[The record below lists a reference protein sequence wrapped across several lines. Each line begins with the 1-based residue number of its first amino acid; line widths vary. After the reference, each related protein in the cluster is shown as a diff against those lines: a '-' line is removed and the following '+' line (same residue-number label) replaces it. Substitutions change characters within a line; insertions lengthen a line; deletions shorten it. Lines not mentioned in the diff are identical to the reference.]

1 MSDDDISATIVAKS
15 DQWNADD
22 LVSGPVTC
30 TVERVAVGDTPEQPV
45 SVWLSGRN
53 VPWKPCKTERR
64 VLAAAWGSK
73 SRAWIGRALTLY
85 RDEAVLWGGKPVGGI
100 RIAAMSH
107 IAKPMTVSL
116 AVAKGKKADRRI
128 DVLAAPPA
136 SPDRLVAALRDAG
149 WYDDAVATFGER
161 PTWDVAAVKAWAT
174 ARKEAAAARQ
184 PEGEG

>member
-30 TVERVAVGDTPEQPV
+30 TVERVTVGDTAEQPV

-64 VLAAAWGSK
+64 VLALAWGPK
-73 SRAWIGRALTLY
+73 AKAWTGRALTLY
-85 RDEAVLWGGKPVGGI
+85 RDDSVLWGGKPVGGI

-107 IAKPMTVSL
+107 ISKPMTVSL

-128 DVLAAPPA
+128 DVLAAPTA
-136 SPDRLVAALRDAG
+136 PDRLANALRDAG
-149 WYDDAVATFGER
+149 WYDDAVSEFGER
-161 PTWDVAAVKAWAT
+161 PTWDDAAVKAWAS
-174 ARKEAAAARQ
+174 ARKAAQAAAS
-184 PEGEG
+184 